1 MRVGRVLYWNTS
13 CLEPR
18 IEAVSKELFQL
29 AAHFPDSR
37 LFAVSPRHRLR
48 VQQGGRV
55 IGVHPALDPL
65 LRVVI
70 PQLERLGDINHVYG
84 EPTPWVFHKTLRRN
98 PIVLTIASEKGDPVP
113 GFLDRCRVIVTQTT
127 SFARRLTADG
137 VPATKVRWIPPG
149 IDVSHFH
156 PNGRRPHGGSA
167 NGGGPGGGPGGAP
180 RIVFASAPRTREEM
194 GPRGVGLL
202 LDTARANPDLHFRLL
217 YRQWATGYTSLEPTR
232 AAAAGLANVE
242 LTNGSVGD
250 MAKIYPAYDFA
261 VIPYLEAAGGKE
273 CPNSLLEGMACGVPA
288 LVSARAPFADYV
300 REHDCGVVFEPTPDA
315 LAEAVSTGM
324 SRLATLR
331 ANARAAAERD
341 FDLRA
346 AFAKYERIYEEC
358 SRRR

>member
-48 VQQGGRV
+48 VRQGGRV
-55 IGVHPALDPL
+55 VGVHPAFDPL

-70 PQLERLGDINHVYG
+70 PQLERLGDISHVYG

-113 GFLDRCRVIVTQTT
+113 EFLERCRVIVTQTT
-127 SFARRLTADG
+127 AFARRLTADG
-137 VPATKVRWIPPG
+137 VPAAKVRWIPPG
-149 IDVSHFH
+149 IDVRHFH
-156 PNGRRPHGGSA
+156 PNGGRPD
-167 NGGGPGGGPGGAP
+167 GAP

-202 LDTARANPDLHFRLL
+202 LDTARAHPDLHFRLL
-217 YRQWATGYTSLEPTR
+217 YRQWANGYTSLEPTR

-250 MAKIYPAYDFA
+250 MAKVYPAYHFA
-261 VIPYLEAAGGKE
+261 VIPYLEPEGGKE

-300 REHDCGVVFEPTPDA
+300 REHDCGVVFEPEPHA

-324 SRLATLR
+324 SRLDTLR

-346 AFAKYERIYEEC
+346 ALARYERIYEEC
-358 SRRR
+358 ARGR